1 MPAMPGVPD
10 RGHIAGGP
18 RKLPLMHRQRSQP
31 ELMLK
36 LRVSVKHAARHN
48 AIDCGVSSCCV
59 DAHFSG
65 CAPGAKIGC
74 TDPMRCCLACIRHQA
89 GRKRSSERTDE
100 VWPASSGFRKIW
112 R

>member
-48 AIDCGVSSCCV
+48 AIDCGCPAAVWMPTSV
-59 DAHFSG
+59 DALQV
-65 CAPGAKIGC
+65 P
-74 TDPMRCCLACIRHQA
+74 R
-89 GRKRSSERTDE
+89 
-100 VWPASSGFRKIW
+100 
-112 R
+112 